1 MRKKDV
7 SVSIKP
13 TDEVLQSIDSTI
25 PTVTNGEK
33 EDIINEFESAKI
45 RSSSTTE
52 PSAVQDEL

>member
-1 MRKKDV
+1 MRKNDV

-33 EDIINEFESAKI
+33 EDIHEFESAKI
-45 RSSSTTE
+45 RSSSTAE